1 MLNWYLQSG
10 KDSDVII
17 SSRIRL
23 ARNISNYPFETKC
36 NETKKEE
43 ITKLIEEAISGNKY
57 GIKLLKLKDMDDI
70 TINSLIEKR
79 LISPDFIKGKDIAK
93 AILINDEENV
103 CAMIHTDDHI
113 SLQVFGAGLELDNLL
128 NLIIELDEFLDEKL
142 KFAFSE
148 KYGFLTACPIEAG
161 TAMKASVMVHVPAL
175 QITGNIGKILEI
187 INNFGM
193 NVTGIHGEGSKSEG
207 ALYQISNKQTL
218 GISEKEIIKKIKLIT
233 DKIIEQERIARKY
246 LGKNRLNFEDKLYRD
261 YGILTNCRKI
271 SESECKDLLST
282 LKLGTDLGII
292 GELTDL
298 KINKLLLYTQDA
310 NLQKLLGNKLEG
322 IDLDAKRAEVIKTII
337 NE

>member
-10 KDSDVII
+10 KDSDVIV

-57 GIKLLKLKDMDDI
+57 GIKLLKLKDMDYI

-79 LISPDFIKGKDIAK
+79 LISPDFVKGKDIAK

>member
-57 GIKLLKLKDMDDI
+57 GIKLLKLKDMDDV

-79 LISPDFIKGKDIAK
+79 LISPDFVRGKEKSK
-93 AILINDEENV
+93 AILINDDENV
-103 CAMIHTDDHI
+103 CAMIHTDNHI

-128 NLIIELDEFLDEKL
+128 NLIIELDEYLDEKL
-142 KFAFSE
+142 KFAFNE
-148 KYGFLTACPIEAG
+148 KYGFLPACPIEAG
-161 TAMKASVMVHVPAL
+161 TAMKASVMVHLPAL
-175 QITGNIGKILEI
+175 QITGNIGKVLEI

-218 GISEKEIIKKIKLIT
+218 GISEKEIIKKLKLIT

-246 LGKNRLNFEDKLYRD
+246 LGKNRLNLEDRLYRD

-282 LKLGTDLGII
+282 LKLGTDLGIVN
-292 GELTDL
+292 ELTDL

-310 NLQKLLGNKLEG
+310 NLQKYLGTKLEG
-322 IDLDAKRAEVIKTII
+322 IDLDAKRAELIKTII
-337 NE
+337 KE

>member
-57 GIKLLKLKDMDDI
+57 GIKLLKLKDMDDV

-79 LISPDFIKGKDIAK
+79 LISPDFVRGKEKSK
-93 AILINDEENV
+93 AILINDDENV
-103 CAMIHTDDHI
+103 CAMIHTDNHI

-128 NLIIELDEFLDEKL
+128 NLIIELDEYLDEKL
-142 KFAFSE
+142 KFAFNE

-161 TAMKASVMVHVPAL
+161 TAMKASVMVHLPTL
-175 QITGNIGKILEI
+175 QITGNIGKVFEI

-218 GISEKEIIKKIKLIT
+218 GISEKEIIKKLKLIT

-246 LGKNRLNFEDKLYRD
+246 LGKNRLNLEDRLYRD

-282 LKLGTDLGII
+282 LKLGTDLGIVN
-292 GELTDL
+292 ELTDL

-310 NLQKLLGNKLEG
+310 NLQKYLGTKLEG

-337 NE
+337 KE

>member
-10 KDSDVII
+10 KDSDVIV

-292 GELTDL
+292 GELTDI

>member
-10 KDSDVII
+10 KDSDVIV

-261 YGILTNCRKI
+261 YSILTNCRKI

>member
-57 GIKLLKLKDMDDI
+57 GIKLLKLKDMDDV

-79 LISPDFIKGKDIAK
+79 LISPDFVRGKEKSK
-93 AILINDEENV
+93 AILINDDENV
-103 CAMIHTDDHI
+103 CAMIHTDNHI

-128 NLIIELDEFLDEKL
+128 NLIIELDEYLDEKL
-142 KFAFSE
+142 KFAFNE

-161 TAMKASVMVHVPAL
+161 TAMKASVMVHLPAL
-175 QITGNIGKILEI
+175 QITGNIGKVLEI

-218 GISEKEIIKKIKLIT
+218 GISEKEIIKKLKLIT
-233 DKIIEQERIARKY
+233 DKIIEQERMARKY
-246 LGKNRLNFEDKLYRD
+246 LGKNRLNLEDTLYRD

-271 SESECKDLLST
+271 SEEECKDLLST
-282 LKLGTDLGII
+282 LKLGTDLGMI

-310 NLQKLLGNKLEG
+310 NLQKYLGTKLEG
-322 IDLDAKRAEVIKTII
+322 IDLDAKRAELIKTII
-337 NE
+337 KE

>member
-57 GIKLLKLKDMDDI
+57 GIKLLKLKDMDDV

-79 LISPDFIKGKDIAK
+79 LISPDFVRGKEKSK
-93 AILINDEENV
+93 AILINDDENV
-103 CAMIHTDDHI
+103 CAMIHTDNHI

-128 NLIIELDEFLDEKL
+128 NLIIELDEYLDEKL
-142 KFAFSE
+142 KFAFNE

-161 TAMKASVMVHVPAL
+161 TAMKASVMVHLPAL
-175 QITGNIGKILEI
+175 QITGNIGKVLEI

-218 GISEKEIIKKIKLIT
+218 GISEKEIIKKLK
-233 DKIIEQERIARKY
+233 
-246 LGKNRLNFEDKLYRD
+246 FE
-261 YGILTNCRKI
+261 
-271 SESECKDLLST
+271 E
-282 LKLGTDLGII
+282 
-292 GELTDL
+292 
-298 KINKLLLYTQDA
+298 
-310 NLQKLLGNKLEG
+310 
-322 IDLDAKRAEVIKTII
+322 
-337 NE
+337 

>member
-57 GIKLLKLKDMDDI
+57 GIKLLKLKDMDDV

-79 LISPDFIKGKDIAK
+79 LISPDFVRGKEKSK
-93 AILINDEENV
+93 AILINDDENV
-103 CAMIHTDDHI
+103 CAMIHTDNHI

-128 NLIIELDEFLDEKL
+128 NLIIELDEYLDEKL
-142 KFAFSE
+142 KFAFNE

-161 TAMKASVMVHVPAL
+161 TAMKASVMVHLPTL
-175 QITGNIGKILEI
+175 QITGNIGKVLEI

-207 ALYQISNKQTL
+207 TLYQISNKQTL
-218 GISEKEIIKKIKLIT
+218 GISEKEIIKKLKLIT

-246 LGKNRLNFEDKLYRD
+246 LGKNRLNLEDRLYRD
-261 YGILTNCRKI
+261 YGVLTNCRKI

-292 GELTDL
+292 NELTDL
-298 KINKLLLYTQDA
+298 KINRLLLYTQDA
-310 NLQKLLGNKLEG
+310 NLQKYLGTKLEG

-337 NE
+337 KE

>member
-10 KDSDVII
+10 KDSDVIV

-79 LISPDFIKGKDIAK
+79 LISPDFVKGKDIAK

-103 CAMIHTDDHI
+103 CAIIHTDYHI

-261 YGILTNCRKI
+261 YSILTNCRKI

>member
-36 NETKKEE
+36 NISKKEE
-43 ITKLIEEAISGNKY
+43 ITNFIEKSISGNKY
-57 GIKLLKLKDMDDI
+57 GIKLLRLKDMDNI

-79 LISPDFIKGKDIAK
+79 LISPDFARNKDNAK
-93 AILINDEENV
+93 AILINDEENI
-103 CAMIHTDDHI
+103 CAMIHTEDHI
-113 SLQVFGAGLELDNLL
+113 SMQVFGAGLELDNLL

-142 KFAFSE
+142 KFAFNE

-175 QITGNIGKILEI
+175 QITGNIGKVLEI

-218 GISEKEIIKKIKLIT
+218 GISEKEIIKKLKLIT

-246 LGKNRLNFEDKLYRD
+246 LGKNRLNLEDKLYRD

-271 SESECKDLLST
+271 SKSECKDLLST
-282 LKLGTDLGII
+282 VKLGTDLGII
-292 GELTDL
+292 NELTDL
-298 KINKLLLYTQDA
+298 KINKLQLYIQDA
-310 NLQKLLGNKLEG
+310 NLQKFLGTKLEG
-322 IDLDAKRAEVIKTII
+322 IELDAKRANVIKTII

>member
-1 MLNWYLQSG
+1 
-10 KDSDVII
+10 
-17 SSRIRL
+17 
-23 ARNISNYPFETKC
+23 
-36 NETKKEE
+36 
-43 ITKLIEEAISGNKY
+43 
-57 GIKLLKLKDMDDI
+57 MDNI

-79 LISPDFIKGKDIAK
+79 LISPDFARNKDNAK
-93 AILINDEENV
+93 AILINDEENI
-103 CAMIHTDDHI
+103 CAMIHTEDHI

-142 KFAFSE
+142 KFAFNE

-175 QITGNIGKILEI
+175 QITGNIGKVLEI

-218 GISEKEIIKKIKLIT
+218 GISEKEIIKKLKLIT

-246 LGKNRLNFEDKLYRD
+246 LGKNRLNLEDKLYRD

-282 LKLGTDLGII
+282 VKLGTDLGII
-292 GELTDL
+292 NELTDL
-298 KINKLLLYTQDA
+298 KINKLQLYIQDA
-310 NLQKLLGNKLEG
+310 NLQKFLGTKLEG
-322 IDLDAKRAEVIKTII
+322 IELDAKRANVIKTII

>member
-10 KDSDVII
+10 KDSDVIV

-23 ARNISNYPFETKC
+23 SRNIAKYPFEMKC
-36 NETKKEE
+36 NKAKKEE
-43 ITKLIEEAISGNKY
+43 ITKLIEEVIAGNKY
-57 GIKLLKLKDMDDI
+57 GMKLLRLKDMDDV
-70 TINSLIEKR
+70 TIKSLIEKR
-79 LISPDFIKGKDIAK
+79 LISPDFVKNIDDSK
-93 AILINDEENV
+93 AIIINDEENI
-103 CAMIHTDDHI
+103 CAMLHTEDHI
-113 SLQVFGAGLELDNLL
+113 KLQVFGPGLELDNLL
-128 NLIIELDEFLDEKL
+128 NLIVEIDQFLDEKL
-142 KFAFSE
+142 GFAFNE

-161 TAMKASVMVHVPAL
+161 TAMKASVMVHLPAL
-175 QITGNIGKILEI
+175 QATGNMGKVLDI

-218 GISEKEIIKKIKLIT
+218 GISEKEIIKKLKLIT
-233 DKIIEQERIARKY
+233 DKIIEQERMARKY
-246 LGKNRLNFEDKLYRD
+246 LGKNRLNLEDTLYRD

-271 SESECKDLLST
+271 SEEECKDLLST
-282 LKLGTDLGII
+282 LKLGTDLGMI

-310 NLQKLLGNKLEG
+310 NLQKYLGTKLEG

-337 NE
+337 KE

>member
-36 NETKKEE
+36 NISKKEE
-43 ITKLIEEAISGNKY
+43 ITNFIEKSISGNKY
-57 GIKLLKLKDMDDI
+57 GIKLLRLKDMDNI

-79 LISPDFIKGKDIAK
+79 LISPDFVRNKDNAK
-93 AILINDEENV
+93 AILINDDENI
-103 CAMIHTDDHI
+103 CAMIHTEDHI

-128 NLIIELDEFLDEKL
+128 NLIIELDEILDEKL
-142 KFAFSE
+142 KFAFNE

-175 QITGNIGKILEI
+175 QITCNIGKVLEI

-218 GISEKEIIKKIKLIT
+218 GISEKEIIKKLKLIT

-246 LGKNRLNFEDKLYRD
+246 LGKNRLNLEDKLYRD

-282 LKLGTDLGII
+282 VKLGTDLGII
-292 GELTDL
+292 NELTDL
-298 KINKLLLYTQDA
+298 KISKLQLYIQDA
-310 NLQKLLGNKLEG
+310 NLQKFLGTKLEG
-322 IDLDAKRAEVIKTII
+322 IELDAKRANVIKTII

>member
-10 KDSDVII
+10 KDSDVIV

-113 SLQVFGAGLELDNLL
+113 SLQVFGAGLDNLL

>member
-36 NETKKEE
+36 NISKKEE
-43 ITKLIEEAISGNKY
+43 ITNFIEKSISGNKY
-57 GIKLLKLKDMDDI
+57 GIKLLRLKDMDNI

-79 LISPDFIKGKDIAK
+79 LISPDFARNKDNAK
-93 AILINDEENV
+93 AILINDEENI
-103 CAMIHTDDHI
+103 CAMIHTEDHI
-113 SLQVFGAGLELDNLL
+113 SMQVFGSGLELDNLL

-142 KFAFSE
+142 KFAFNE

-175 QITGNIGKILEI
+175 QITGNIGKVLEI

-218 GISEKEIIKKIKLIT
+218 GISEKEIIKKLKLIT

-246 LGKNRLNFEDKLYRD
+246 LGKNRLNLEDKLYRD

-271 SESECKDLLST
+271 SKSECKDLLST
-282 LKLGTDLGII
+282 VKLGTDLGII
-292 GELTDL
+292 NELTDL
-298 KINKLLLYTQDA
+298 KINKLQLYIQDA
-310 NLQKLLGNKLEG
+310 NLQKFLGTKLEG
-322 IDLDAKRAEVIKTII
+322 IELDAKRANVIKTII

>member
-57 GIKLLKLKDMDDI
+57 GIKLLKLKDMDDV

-79 LISPDFIKGKDIAK
+79 LISPDFVRGKEKSK
-93 AILINDEENV
+93 AILINDDENV
-103 CAMIHTDDHI
+103 CAMIHTDNHI

-128 NLIIELDEFLDEKL
+128 NLIIELDEYLDEKL
-142 KFAFSE
+142 KFAFNE

-161 TAMKASVMVHVPAL
+161 TAMKASVMVHLPTL
-175 QITGNIGKILEI
+175 QITGNIGKVLEI

-193 NVTGIHGEGSKSEG
+193 NVTGIHGECSKSEG

-218 GISEKEIIKKIKLIT
+218 GISEKEIIKKLKLIT

-246 LGKNRLNFEDKLYRD
+246 LGKNRLNLEDRLYRD
-261 YGILTNCRKI
+261 YGVLTNCRKI

-292 GELTDL
+292 NELTDL
-298 KINKLLLYTQDA
+298 KINRLLLYTQDA
-310 NLQKLLGNKLEG
+310 NLQKYLGTKLEG

-337 NE
+337 KE